1 MTVSARISIVVPTSF
16 RTDKVRKS
24 VRSVLAQSMPDLELI
39 VVNNGQPPAI
49 ASATLGDIT
58 DPRLRIVTL
67 RRNSFFC
74 APVNYG
80 VSVSSAPYVATLN
93 DDAWLAGDWAENVLS
108 TFGRNPGAGSVA
120 SLIIQANDTT
130 LIDSAGSHVDLW
142 GRASNLLWGAPLAS
156 TPGSASPVFS
166 VSSCCAA
173 YRRASWD
180 AAGGLDEDFTA
191 YLEDVDLGFRMQLI
205 GMTCLFDPGC
215 RAYHYG
221 SGTPTPSAYKAFLIE
236 RNHVWNIV
244 KNFPSALLRRRALP
258 ILKAQSRPVVLQN
271 GSSLGSFLSGKAAA
285 AVLSRKMLRKRE
297 TIQRSRRISV
307 SALEAL
313 LMPTAPPVC
322 KL

>member
-1 MTVSARISIVVPTSF
+1 MTVSARISIVIPTSF

-24 VRSVLAQSMPDLELI
+24 VRSVLAQSVPDLELI
-39 VVNNGQPPAI
+39 VVNNGQPPAV
-49 ASATLGDIT
+49 ASSTLSGIT

-93 DDAWLAGDWAENVLS
+93 DDAWLTGDWAENVLA
-108 TFGRNPGAGSVA
+108 TFQRNPGAGSVA
-120 SLIIQANDTT
+120 SLVVQANDTT
-130 LIDSAGSHVDLW
+130 TIDSAGSQVDLW
-142 GRASNLLWGAPLAS
+142 GRASNRLWGAPLGS
-156 TPGSASPVFS
+156 THSTASPVFS

-191 YLEDVDLGFRMQLI
+191 YLEDIDLGFRMQLM
-205 GMTCLFDPGC
+205 GMTCLFEPAC

-221 SGTPTPSAYKAFLIE
+221 SSTPTPSAYKAFLIE

-244 KNFPSALLRRRALP
+244 KNFPSALLKQRAFP
-258 ILKAQSRPVVLQN
+258 IMRAHSRPVVLQN
-271 GSSLGSFLSGKAAA
+271 GSSLRSFLSGKTAA
-285 AVLSRKMLRKRE
+285 AVLSRRMLRKRE

-313 LMPTAPPVC
+313 LMTTAPPVC